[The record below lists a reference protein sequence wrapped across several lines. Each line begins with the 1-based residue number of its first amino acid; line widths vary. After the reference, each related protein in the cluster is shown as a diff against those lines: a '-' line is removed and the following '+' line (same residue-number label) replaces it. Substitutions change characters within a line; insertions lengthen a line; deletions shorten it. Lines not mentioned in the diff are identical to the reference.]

1 MFDTLLDPGNDFDFR
16 TIALPGGATLERTVS
31 GPTLAGTT
39 EMMLS
44 EENVKAAIAFWLSTC
59 VFQDNVQVHSVANVV
74 GNDGNAYVVNF
85 SIVAQELSSQEEPT
99 L

>member
-1 MFDTLLDPGNDFDFR
+1 ML
-16 TIALPGGATLERTVS
+16 
-31 GPTLAGTT
+31 
-39 EMMLS
+39 LS
-44 EENVKAAIAFWLSTC
+44 EENIKVAIAFWLSTC
-59 VFQDNVQVHSVANVV
+59 VFQDNVQVNSVANVV